1 MAESEEALLLTAAE
15 EQRLALAIE
24 AGVLAQEVLDGR
36 VASSGPAGSWAGS
49 DAASIEELRAL
60 VCAGEAARRRFVEAN
75 LGLARM
81 VTRQLAARSAGSSA
95 DVYQEACL
103 GLLVAVRRFD
113 CRRGFRFA
121 TYALFWIRAYAVA
134 ATAATAA
141 DSTLS
146 AGRAAQLRMLRGVQS
161 QLTQSLGRAAT
172 ANEVAATVGRPRR
185 YVADLLAHRA
195 SASLTGVEAAV
206 PDPVPAGDGATAVQ
220 LLGRLSGLRRQ
231 VLELRLGFA
240 TGRPVGYAAIGR
252 QLELT
257 VGRVRRLEQAALDEL
272 RDVCPYDL
280 VES

>member
-1 MAESEEALLLTAAE
+1 MAESDEALLLTAAE

-36 VASSGPAGSWAGS
+36 FRSSGPDETSSGSEE
-49 DAASIEELRAL
+49 ASTDELRAL
-60 VCAGEAARRRFVEAN
+60 VGAGEAARRRFVEAN

-81 VTRQLAARSAGSSA
+81 VTRQLSARSAGSTA

-134 ATAATAA
+134 ATAATAG

-161 QLTQSLGRAAT
+161 QLTQSLGRSAT
-172 ANEVAATVGRPRR
+172 ANDVAAAVGRPRR

-195 SASLTGVEAAV
+195 SASLTGVEPAV
-206 PDPVPAGDGATAVQ
+206 PDPVGGDGATAVQ

-240 TGRPVGYAAIGR
+240 TGRPVSYAAIGR
-252 QLELT
+252 QLQLT

-272 RDVCPYDL
+272 RDVCPYDV